1 MKLTIIISYY
11 RALDN
16 LKLILQA
23 LNQQSVSEFE
33 VILSEDDFNTETTA
47 FITNEGINYKFKI
60 KHLFQQEDKGFR
72 KNMMLNRSIMV
83 AASEKI
89 VFIDGDCIPH
99 KHFAKAYIQ
108 QIQEGFIASG
118 RSVMLGE
125 KFTQTLKSS
134 KNLKLLNWLNLL
146 FSDSKS
152 IKEGVYFPIISLSY
166 RKRGLLGRNWGVMK
180 KHLIEINGFDEDYVL
195 AGVGEDV
202 DIEWRLLGNGL
213 KTKSVKNKAI
223 IYHIYHPRSYSDAD
237 VKINYKL
244 LDSKLEANKVFCKN
258 GIVIHS

>member
-23 LNQQSVSEFE
+23 LNHQSVSDFE
-33 VILSEDDFNTETTA
+33 VILSEDDFNLQTQEFLVTEA
-47 FITNEGINYKFKI
+47 SNYHFQI

-83 AASEKI
+83 AKSEKI

-99 KHFAKAYIQ
+99 RHFAQAYIEH
-108 QIQEGFIASG
+108 IQDGYIASG

-134 KNLKLLNWLNLL
+134 KDLGLLKWLNLL

-180 KHLIEINGFDEDYVL
+180 NHLLEINGFDEDYVL

-202 DIEWRLLGNGL
+202 DIEWRLLANGL

-223 IYHIYHPRSYSDAD
+223 VYHIYHPRSYSDAD

-244 LDSKLEANKVFCKN
+244 LDAKLEANKVFCEN
-258 GIVIHS
+258 GIVK